1 MPVSSD
7 FRFPTS
13 DSQVAK
19 NMTRRGWPGPSVTV
33 PPCEL
38 ADGRVRWSAGPCTET
53 DASDCWL
60 ATLG

>member
-7 FRFPTS
+7 FRFATS

-19 NMTRRGWPGPSVTV
+19 NMTRRGCPGPSVTV
-33 PPCEL
+33 PPCGP
-38 ADGRVRWSAGPCTET
+38 ADGSVRWSEGLCPEM